1 MEYLHSNIS
10 FLLTIF
16 QNLKT
21 GDNTT
26 TQGQN
31 NRVDET
37 FLGNQIS
44 SGHAVQPPICET
56 EICHGEEFDFE
67 HLPSD
72 CSKWNHL
79 MFLILIIPVIFS
91 FISIFIRR
99 AVK

>member
-21 GDNTT
+21 DDNTT

-31 NRVDET
+31 NTVGET
-37 FLGNQIS
+37 FLGYQMS
-44 SGHAVQPPICET
+44 PGHPSQPPICET
-56 EICHGEEFDFE
+56 EICRGEEFDFE

-72 CSKWNHL
+72 CSNEEHVRHGSSVLK
-79 MFLILIIPVIFS
+79 
-91 FISIFIRR
+91 
-99 AVK
+99 